1 MPRCGSENRQ
11 RRAPLQPRVSPQVV
25 PDREVADR
33 SQVRVAKKNV
43 HVFNERS
50 NVLIDALTT
59 RTR

>member
-1 MPRCGSENRQ
+1 
-11 RRAPLQPRVSPQVV
+11 LQARVSPHVV